1 MVFITAILML
11 ITHLITPGLVS
22 KLVTAE
28 YSSFSL
34 SLPSI
39 LIGDDLYA
47 VDFLSVIYLNL
58 VNASSSAAKHKAT
71 FSLRAV
77 KPIKPI
83 RQA

>member
-11 ITHLITPGLVS
+11 ITHLITPRLVS
-22 KLVTAE
+22 KLV
-28 YSSFSL
+28 SL
-34 SLPSI
+34 I
-39 LIGDDLYA
+39 IDCHYIII

>member
-11 ITHLITPGLVS
+11 ITHLITPRLVS
-22 KLVTAE
+22 KSVN
-28 YSSFSL
+28 
-34 SLPSI
+34 
-39 LIGDDLYA
+39 LIIDCHYII